1 MAGRLDEI
9 SRVLGS
15 IETSIKELSGRA
27 AEDRRERDREHVQNQ
42 KAIAGLSAALAD
54 RAQKFDDYTQRTD
67 GRLSALEMLQP
78 IVTGLQM
85 TRAKLTTLA
94 SIGFAVVVIVGW
106 MFEAVIKWAVSWALS
121 HWH

>member
-1 MAGRLDEI
+1 MVGKLDEI
-9 SRVLGS
+9 SRILGA
-15 IETSIKELSGRA
+15 IETSIEELKERSR
-27 AEDRRERDREHVQNQ
+27 EDRTERDREHGQNQ
-42 KAIAGLSAALAD
+42 KSIADMRDGLAE
-54 RAQKFDDYTQRTD
+54 RARNFDDYTLKTD
-67 GRLSALEMLQP
+67 KRISALEMLQP

-106 MFEAVIKWAVSWALS
+106 MFEAVIKWFVTWALS